1 MRRPPGGE
9 LRRWLGTQRWFGAR
23 GVDQITIDEFAAAPV
38 EEGLEIAWWIV
49 TADGAHGRSAWLL
62 AMARCQGSGPVGNVI
77 RADGHLWFDALAHP
91 VTAAHALNML
101 GTGRYVAITSTWQD
115 DEPLQLH
122 DIGTQPRDQSNTT
135 LTTSRHVLKVFRRL
149 HPGRNP
155 EIDIG
160 TALHTAGNA
169 HVPAL
174 VGWATLRTDSGEFD
188 LLAVHRHVNGE
199 DGFSLAVA
207 DAVRCAGGT
216 AEQHFPG
223 SAYELGIA
231 LGAVHADLGT
241 AFGEQTI
248 PGYSA
253 ELSRRLLT
261 RLDAVAD
268 IAPLAAYLD
277 TARTTYEDLANA
289 RASIPVQ
296 RIHGDLHLG
305 QALFGDSGWAL
316 VDFEGEPR
324 RPLTERRA
332 PDTVM
337 RDVAGVLRS
346 FDYAARWN
354 AGSESVA
361 SEWAS
366 RNCRMFLEGYQ
377 LQQPDAVH
385 RRVLDALV
393 LDKALYEVAYEAAY
407 RPERIRIPL
416 AAVAALCGR

>member
-1 MRRPPGGE
+1 MKRPPDGE

-23 GVDQITIDEFAAAPV
+23 DVDQITIDEFAAAPV

-49 TADGAHGRSAWLL
+49 TAHGAHGPSDWLL
-62 AMARCQGSGPVGNVI
+62 AMARCQGAGPIEEVI

-91 VTAAHALNML
+91 VTAAHAVAML
-101 GTGRYVAITSTWQD
+101 GTGRHASLTSTWQD
-115 DEPLQLH
+115 DEPLQL
-122 DIGTQPRDQSNTT
+122 DDVGTQPRDQSNTT

-160 TALHTAGNA
+160 AALRAAGNA

-174 VGWATLRTDSGEFD
+174 VGWATLRTGSGEFD
-188 LLAVHRHVNGE
+188 LLAVHRHVSGK

-207 DAVRCAGGT
+207 DAARFADGA

-241 AFGEQTI
+241 ALGEHAV
-248 PGYSA
+248 PGYGA
-253 ELSRRLLT
+253 DLSRRLLA
-261 RLDAVAD
+261 RLEAVAD
-268 IAPLAAYLD
+268 LTQLTPYLD
-277 TARTTYEDLANA
+277 TARTTFEDLAGA
-289 RASIPVQ
+289 RESMSVQ

-305 QALFGDSGWAL
+305 QTLFGDSGWAL

-324 RPLTERRA
+324 RPLTERSA
-332 PDTVM
+332 PETVM
-337 RDVAGVLRS
+337 RDIAGVLRS

-354 AGSESVA
+354 SGSESLA

-366 RNCRMFLEGYQ
+366 RNCRMFLEGYH

-393 LDKALYEVAYEAAY
+393 LDKALYEVAYEATY